1 MQTKKKNKS
10 LQMKIKGKNRTL
22 LSSLIFLSFFCSLLF
37 AQLNKTENDTLRID
51 VGVILDMES
60 LEGKM
65 FQSCISMAI
74 SDFYTLHSY
83 YKTRITLH
91 TRDSKGQPLL
101 ALSSALDLLENS
113 QIRAIVGA
121 QTSMEA
127 NFLAELGV
135 KTKVPLISLSSTTS
149 TSSSNRYPYF
159 VQITQ
164 DEISQV
170 AAITDI
176 VETFKWKNIIIIQE
190 DSDDWRNFIPHL
202 VDSLHEKNIDIT
214 CKSILTTTDDDGKIV
229 EELHKLKALQQT
241 VFIVHMSPL
250 LTSQIFMNAKE
261 LGMMSEGYAWIMT
274 ANSMNLNFLLMGSPV
289 IDSMQGVISLRPYI
303 PASKE
308 LQDLI
313 SRWRKKFLLE
323 TNMEL
328 MELRASYIWAYDVA
342 WSLARA
348 AEKART
354 KISTSEHGLVL
365 LRELLQP
372 KFKGLSGELRF
383 NNRKLVS
390 NEFEVVN
397 VIGRGERR
405 VGFWT
410 RDGKITRELH
420 RSSNGRQ
427 LSSINNNNLED
438 IIWPGGSATI
448 PNKISGKKLR
458 IGVLRNSRFPELANI
473 DHDIE
478 TNATIITGFCIDV
491 FKTAIESLEYEV
503 DYVFIPF
510 LNASGQNN
518 GTYFDLIYEVYLQKY
533 DAAIGDIMIT
543 ANRSLYVDFTLPYTD
558 VGVGMISLKDSKSM
572 WIFLKPLNSD
582 LWLSSACFF
591 ILTGVVIWLI
601 ERPINNEFQGP
612 ISQQIGMIFW
622 FSFST
627 LFFAH
632 REKLV
637 SNLSRFVVIVWLLVV
652 LILTSSYTATL
663 TSMITLEHI
672 HFNSR
677 ENYLGDNAGSF
688 SGGPITKMNFRN
700 THLKPYSSPEE
711 YADAL
716 SKGNKKGGISIIIDE
731 IPYIKIFLARYSAHF
746 SRIGSMPI
754 SSFND
759 VGMSSTNGFGFA
771 FRKGSPL
778 VHDMSRAIAKL
789 REMGTLNMME
799 KAWFRSHESMHTFG
813 DTSNNVNSL
822 TFDSFR
828 GLFLITGVSS
838 ALALSILY
846 GYVLYNYWKA
856 INIYNFIVLIQGQ
869 FTAVKQSLSTNFFSR
884 T

>member
-1 MQTKKKNKS
+1 
-10 LQMKIKGKNRTL
+10 
-22 LSSLIFLSFFCSLLF
+22 
-37 AQLNKTENDTLRID
+37 
-51 VGVILDMES
+51 
-60 LEGKM
+60 
-65 FQSCISMAI
+65 
-74 SDFYTLHSY
+74 
-83 YKTRITLH
+83 
-91 TRDSKGQPLL
+91 
-101 ALSSALDLLENS
+101 
-113 QIRAIVGA
+113 
-121 QTSMEA
+121 MEA

-190 DSDDWRNFIPHL
+190 DSDDWRYFIPHL

-214 CKSILTTTDDDGKIV
+214 RKSILTTTDDDGKLV

-274 ANSMNLNFLLMGSPV
+274 ANSMNLNFPLMGSPV

-323 TNMEL
+323 TNMEV

-354 KISTSEHGLVL
+354 KISTSEHGLAL

-390 NEFEVVN
+390 NEFEMY
-397 VIGRGERR
+397 
-405 VGFWT
+405 
-410 RDGKITRELH
+410 
-420 RSSNGRQ
+420 
-427 LSSINNNNLED
+427 
-438 IIWPGGSATI
+438 
-448 PNKISGKKLR
+448 
-458 IGVLRNSRFPELANI
+458 SR
-473 DHDIE
+473 
-478 TNATIITGFCIDV
+478 
-491 FKTAIESLEYEV
+491 TAIESLEYEV

-632 REKLV
+632 RKPQVVHKLEVGVRTDFAGLLEK
-637 SNLSRFVVIVWLLVV
+637 NC
-652 LILTSSYTATL
+652 LT
-663 TSMITLEHI
+663 
-672 HFNSR
+672 SR
-677 ENYLGDNAGSF
+677 ENYIGDNAGSF

-700 THLKPYSSPEE
+700 THLKPYSSPEG

-799 KAWFRSHESMHTFG
+799 NAWFRSHESMHTFG

-828 GLFLITGVSS
+828 GLFLITGVSFS
-838 ALALSILY
+838 FSSFYTLWLCAL
-846 GYVLYNYWKA
+846 
-856 INIYNFIVLIQGQ
+856 
-869 FTAVKQSLSTNFFSR
+869 
-884 T
+884 